1 MLFLHVIMENLV
13 WKFFAWMWGQKD
25 PTDEMRKRNYLS
37 GLNGALVA
45 FTILFLLSAILGTPF
60 LFKATKGIV
69 DPDECFRDE
78 DDT

>member
-1 MLFLHVIMENLV
+1 
-13 WKFFAWMWGQKD
+13 
-25 PTDEMRKRNYLS
+25 MRKRNYLS

-60 LFKATKGIV
+60 LFKATKGVV